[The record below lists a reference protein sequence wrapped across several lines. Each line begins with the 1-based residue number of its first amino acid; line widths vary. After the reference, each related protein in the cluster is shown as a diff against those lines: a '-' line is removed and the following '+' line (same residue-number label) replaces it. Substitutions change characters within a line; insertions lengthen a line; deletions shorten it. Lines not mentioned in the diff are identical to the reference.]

1 MCFKCPVFLFGQ
13 SAVNP
18 PECCLKTVSRLLV
31 WNIWG
36 PQLGPGDGGAPLCY
50 HSDGLS
56 LSAVSP
62 AFHPQNHGELND
74 SRSYHGDELVSVL
87 LGPLMEA
94 VSGSNL
100 QGTGKL

>member
-1 MCFKCPVFLFGQ
+1 ML
-13 SAVNP
+13 
-18 PECCLKTVSRLLV
+18 PEDSVPSLSVD
-31 WNIWG
+31 IWG
-36 PQLGPGDGGAPLCY
+36 PQLGPEDGGAPLCY

-100 QGTGKL
+100 QGTGKAMSCFHLNKYADHL